1 MLLLR
6 LSVYTI
12 IFINYNSFYFDNNQ
26 QVTRSVFLAV
36 ELSVHEELYTNG
48 SPCLLRCMVTLALLP
63 VTSAAAAFVGISHLM
78 ALSVAL
84 LVELHGAYYMAT
96 AAGKNL
102 HRHRHIEGHCNNIH
116 KGKVRVGIWVGN
128 CNNGH
133 VNADAYTGWTTM
145 SRIFIEEVARVK
157 LINLIDHTCAQRRA

>member
-1 MLLLR
+1 MSTSL
-6 LSVYTI
+6 
-12 IFINYNSFYFDNNQ
+12 
-26 QVTRSVFLAV
+26 
-36 ELSVHEELYTNG
+36 
-48 SPCLLRCMVTLALLP
+48 VTLVLLP
-63 VTSAAAAFVGISHLM
+63 VTSAAAAVVGISHSM

-102 HRHRHIEGHCNNIH
+102 HRHLHIQGHCNNIH

-133 VNADAYTGWTTM
+133 ALADAYTGWTTM
-145 SRIFIEEVARVK
+145 SRIFIQEVARAK
-157 LINLIDHTCAQRRA
+157 Q